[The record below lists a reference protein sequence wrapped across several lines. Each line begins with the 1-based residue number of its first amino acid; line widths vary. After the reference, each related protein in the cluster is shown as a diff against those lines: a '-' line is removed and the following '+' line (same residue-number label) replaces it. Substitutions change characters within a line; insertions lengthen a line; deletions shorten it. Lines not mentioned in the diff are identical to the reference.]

1 MRHYSYLT
9 LAAVHAALS
18 YYCDHR
24 EEIDMESLE
33 ETGVQMPGANHAPQH
48 PSLVRL
54 KLAVGSNHS
63 IATEVSPEAKKLA
76 DASGGARSWPAV
88 QNS

>member
-33 ETGVQMPGANHAPQH
+33 E
-48 PSLVRL
+48 SRR
-54 KLAVGSNHS
+54 
-63 IATEVSPEAKKLA
+63 A
-76 DASGGARSWPAV
+76 DAWRKSHPTASELSAIESWPLARTTALPPR
-88 QNS
+88 